1 MRKTIAA
8 SGVLIAGIVV
18 LAVGLMNGLFTVA
31 PAFEDL
37 TDGFRDTVM
46 SDQAIAATNAD
57 IAALE
62 AVSTEFNTKVV
73 PTLSAQLGMEPEAF
87 NTYLA
92 SEYPAVATGAAAL
105 PDIIEQFSGV
115 TGLIESQQANFESAD
130 ALPTSSIPATTLPW
144 LILGIGLIG
153 IAVGIWMFLDGRM
166 AAWAAALVGILVV
179 ASTLSLSFL
188 AKSGDADAMNDA
200 FRPVYTAE
208 LVQQSSG
215 ALQVVGAMGEE
226 MQTAMIPGLADA
238 LGMSVAEVQ
247 GFIASEFPATTAA
260 LGALPDA
267 MGRFQTTVGAFD
279 AQLDNYDTIKDTALT
294 PISWTVLLGGVAMAL
309 FGGFGLLFMEDVE
322 TPTPAQTTN
331 RKRLATAGR

>member
-1 MRKTIAA
+1 MRKTVAA

-18 LAVGLMNGLFTVA
+18 LAVALMNSLFTVA

-46 SDQAIAATNAD
+46 SDGAIAATNAD
-57 IAALE
+57 IAALS
-62 AVSTEFNTKVV
+62 AVSTEFGTTVV
-73 PTLSAQLGMEPEAF
+73 PTLSAQLGMEPDAF
-87 NTYLA
+87 NAFLA

-130 ALPTSSIPATTLPW
+130 SLPTSTIPATTLPW
-144 LILGIGLIG
+144 MILAIGLLGIGLG
-153 IAVGIWMFLDGRM
+153 VWMFLDGRM
-166 AAWAAALVGILVV
+166 AAWAALLVGAVVV

-188 AKSGDADAMNDA
+188 GKSRAADDMNDA

-226 MQTAMIPGLADA
+226 MQTAMIPGLAEA
-238 LGMSVAEVQ
+238 LGMDVPEVQ
-247 GFIASEFPATTAA
+247 AFIASEFPATGAA
-260 LGALPDA
+260 LGSLPEA

-294 PISWTVLLGGVAMAL
+294 PISWTVLLGGAAMAL
-309 FGGFGLLFMEDVE
+309 FGAFGLLAPSRTSVA
-322 TPTPAQTTN
+322 TPKPKQD
-331 RKRLATAGR
+331 RKLAAAGR

>member
-1 MRKTIAA
+1 MRKTVAA

-46 SDQAIAATNAD
+46 SDEAIAATNTD
-57 IAALE
+57 IAALS

-73 PTLSAQLGMEPEAF
+73 PTLSAQLGMEPAAF

-130 ALPTSSIPATTLPW
+130 SLPTSTVPATALPW
-144 LILGIGLIG
+144 MILAIGLIG
-153 IAVGIWMFLDGRM
+153 MGVGAWLFLDGRT
-166 AAWAAALVGILVV
+166 AAWAAVLVGAVV
-179 ASTLSLSFL
+179 VVSTLSLSFL
-188 AKSGDADAMNDA
+188 GKSADADDMNDA

-226 MQTAMIPGLADA
+226 MQTAMIPGLAEA
-238 LGMSVAEVQ
+238 LGMSVPEIQ
-247 GFIASEFPATTAA
+247 GFIAAEFPATNAA
-260 LGALPDA
+260 LGSLPEA

-279 AQLDNYDTIKDTALT
+279 AQLENYDTIKDTALT
-294 PISWTVLLGGVAMAL
+294 PISWTVLLGGAAMAL
-309 FGGFGLLFMEDVE
+309 FGAFGLFE
-322 TPTPAQTTN
+322 TPRSSGEESGS
-331 RKRLATAGR
+331 RKERKLAAAAH